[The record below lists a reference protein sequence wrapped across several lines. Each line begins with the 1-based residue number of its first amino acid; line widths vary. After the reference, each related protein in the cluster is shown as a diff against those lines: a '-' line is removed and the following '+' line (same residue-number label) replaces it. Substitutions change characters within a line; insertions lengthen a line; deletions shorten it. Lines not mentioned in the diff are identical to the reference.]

1 MDMTKGVVFE
11 EEYDVVVAGAGSAG
25 CVVATRLTEDPS
37 ISLCLLEAGGRDR
50 NPWIHIPL
58 GFGKIVPNA
67 RYNWGYATEPEP
79 GLNGRSIVWPRGKV
93 LGGSGSI
100 NGLVFLRGAP
110 SDFDEWERLGAEG
123 WSYKDVLPYFKKSEH
138 NEPGADQWRGQGG
151 PMHISN
157 IKNPSTPARAF
168 VETATRLQIP
178 KNEDFN
184 GEKIDGVGLV
194 QLNVRKGRR
203 VSTAVGYLKPNLNR
217 RNLTLKTNTQALRII
232 FEGKRAVGVE
242 IEEKGKKRYIRA
254 RREVI
259 LSGGSINSP
268 VLLLASGVGPADEL
282 QTMSVDVVHDLPGV
296 GKNLQDHLL
305 IRMVFKT
312 RIPGTLNEVSR
323 NPVQSAKMAM
333 EYALKQSGQLAVGA
347 TEATMFVKSRPSE
360 PVPDLQFQ
368 CANFSTE
375 GAFKAGLHK
384 FPGFMFN
391 FCVCRPHSRGEIK
404 LRDQEGRFPPRIYA
418 NYMTHD
424 EDWRMMLAGWRIAK
438 QIVETEPFKSLI
450 DEQYLPGPEVVTED
464 DFKEYVRN
472 NASTVYH
479 PSGTCRMGSDEKAV
493 TTPDLK
499 VRGIEGLRVV
509 DASVMPMVPSSN
521 IHPATI
527 MIAEKA
533 ADLIKQDWKR

>member
-1 MDMTKGVVFE
+1 MATGITFD
-11 EEYDVVVAGAGSAG
+11 EEYDVVVAGGGSAG
-25 CVVATRLTEDPS
+25 CVVASRVTEDPS

-58 GFGKIVPNA
+58 GFGRIVPNP

-110 SDFDEWERLGAEG
+110 TDFDEWERLGATG
-123 WSYKDVLPYFKKSEH
+123 WSYRDVLPYFKRSEN
-138 NEPGADQWRGQGG
+138 NEDGADEWRGQGG
-151 PMHISN
+151 PMHISS
-157 IKNPSTPARAF
+157 IRNPSKPARAF
-168 VETATRLQIP
+168 VEAATRLQIP
-178 KNEDFN
+178 RNDDFN
-184 GEKIDGVGLV
+184 GERIEGVGFC
-194 QLNVRKGRR
+194 QLNVRNGRR
-203 VSTAVGYLKPNLNR
+203 ISTAVGYLKPNLSR
-217 RNLTLKTNTQALRII
+217 PNLHLKTGARATRILLD
-232 FEGKRAVGVE
+232 GKRAVGVE
-242 IEEKGKKRYIRA
+242 IEVDGQRKRIGA
-254 RREVI
+254 RRELI

-268 VLLLASGVGPADEL
+268 VLLMASGIGPGAELAAMGVDVQHDLSGVGKE
-282 QTMSVDVVHDLPGV
+282 
-296 GKNLQDHLL
+296 LQDHLL
-305 IRMVFKT
+305 VRMVFKT
-312 RIPGTLNEVSR
+312 KAKGTLNEVYR
-323 NPVQSAKMAM
+323 NPLQALGMVI
-333 EYALKQSGQLAVGA
+333 EYATKRSGQLAVGA

-360 PVPDLQFQ
+360 PIPDIQFQ

-375 GAFKAGLHK
+375 GAFKVGLHP

-404 LRDQEGRFPPRIYA
+404 LRDRDGRLPPRIHA

-424 EDWRMMLAGWRIAK
+424 EDWRMMVDGWRIAR
-438 QIVETEPFKSLI
+438 QIVETEPFKSLVS
-450 DEQYLPGPEVVTED
+450 EQHLPGPEVRTDD

-479 PSGTCRMGSDEKAV
+479 PCGTCRMGTDDRAV

-499 VRGIEGLRVV
+499 VRGIDGLRVV

-527 MIAEKA
+527 MVAEKA
-533 ADLIKQDWKR
+533 SDLIKRDLKR

>member
-1 MDMTKGVVFE
+1 MANGITFD

-37 ISLCLLEAGGRDR
+37 ISLCLLEAGGRDT
-50 NPWIHIPL
+50 NPWIHVPL
-58 GFGKIVPNA
+58 GFGKIVPNP

-110 SDFDEWERLGAEG
+110 SDFDEWERLGAHG
-123 WSYKDVLPYFKKSEH
+123 WSYNDVLPYFKKSEN

-157 IKNPSTPARAF
+157 IKSPSTPAKAF

-178 KNEDFN
+178 RNDDFN
-184 GEKIDGVGLV
+184 GEKIEGVGFA

-203 VSTAVGYLKPNLNR
+203 ISTAVGYLKPNLSR
-217 RNLTLKTNTQALRII
+217 KNLTLKVKSQATRIL
-232 FEGKRAVGVE
+232 FDGNRAIGLE
-242 IEEKGKKRYIRA
+242 IEQEGRKRYIRA
-254 RREVI
+254 RKEVI

-268 VLLLASGVGPADEL
+268 VLLLASGVGPAEEL
-282 QTMSVDVVHDLPGV
+282 KTMSVDVVHDLPGV

-312 RIPGTLNEVSR
+312 RLPGTLNEVSR
-323 NPVQSAKMAM
+323 KWGQSAKMLM
-333 EYALKQSGQLAVGA
+333 DYVFKQSGQLAVGA

-360 PVPDLQFQ
+360 PIPDIQFQ

-375 GAFKAGLHK
+375 GAFKAGLHE

-391 FCVCRPHSRGEIK
+391 YCVCRPHSRGEIK
-404 LRDQEGRFPPRIYA
+404 LRDPEGRFPPRIRA

-424 EDWRMMLAGWRIAK
+424 EDWRMMMDGWRLAK
-438 QIVETEPFKSLI
+438 QIVATDPFKSI
-450 DEQYLPGPEVVTED
+450 IEEVHLPGPEVQTDADVA
-464 DFKEYVRN
+464 EYIRN
-472 NASTVYH
+472 NASTIYH
-479 PSGTCRMGSDEKAV
+479 PCSTCRMGVDDMAV

-509 DASVMPMVPSSN
+509 DASVIPMVPSSN

-533 ADLIKQDWKR
+533 SDMIKQDWKA